1 MRDGEIKVLNI
12 IETYKYLSV
21 EIGARLKYSTIAEK
35 NSKRLTFHIT
45 CPSETTSAALILI
58 YILRTHLIPSLVLH
72 LSFEKISLKSLNAAD
87 VAIRKATRRWLKL
100 PKDTPNAFLHAPVRL
115 GGLGIFQ
122 LRKWIP
128 SMWTRRISQVLKQ
141 AKENK
146 DQFMLDVLGGG
157 TAVTEEVKRFGI
169 PEARNKTLGKATATA
184 LYKTVDGYRLRSQ
197 FPNAIGP
204 SEWLTDGIDRMAS
217 DQWLKCA
224 KVSRSLTKQT
234 ARIKIQAIY

>member
-1 MRDGEIKVLNI
+1 MSNGFSML
-12 IETYKYLSV
+12 
-21 EIGARLKYSTIAEK
+21 
-35 NSKRLTFHIT
+35 
-45 CPSETTSAALILI
+45 ALIC
-58 YILRTHLIPSLVLH
+58 
-72 LSFEKISLKSLNAAD
+72 LKSLNAD

-100 PKDTPNAFLHAPVRL
+100 PKDIPNAFLHAPVRL

-128 SMWTRRISQVLKQ
+128 SIRTRRMSQVLKQ

-157 TAVTEEVKRFGI
+157 TAVMEEVKRFGF
-169 PEARNKTLGKATATA
+169 PEAPNDAKTLGKATATA
-184 LYKTVDGYRLRSQ
+184 LYKIVDGYGLRS

-217 DQWLKCA
+217 DQWLKCVTVRA
-224 KVSRSLTKQT
+224 AVLQNRLRESRYKPFTNTIS
-234 ARIKIQAIY
+234 AASC